1 MPFRF
6 LNSTID
12 DAIPGSDVKTRA
24 HSKASRNCVDT
35 LMHYTRSALESDA
48 LSHRLSTVAAPA
60 HALPKLVLAF
70 LLAIV
75 ASQSDLRAQTL
86 APPTASTPQ
95 PAASASAGTEEETIE
110 PTFETQK
117 LARTYILDVPAPRGQ
132 ITDRNGEPLA
142 QNRLNYNLAIN
153 FPTPLD
159 FSDAQALSFAKEKI
173 DKTARLIGR
182 KIKISDDAI
191 LRHYHNR
198 GIMPMEIAQNLTQ
211 VEYEQI
217 KNEPPPGVIVRPTYV
232 RVYPN
237 GKVAGQIIGYTGKT
251 GRNPDGI
258 VDNHETLWPETEG
271 REGLEQTFNQMLA
284 GKHGEYKLTFDKDG
298 RKTSEKLITPPEP
311 GFNVVTTID
320 LRLQQLAEKALE
332 AKAKR
337 GAIVII
343 DPNNGDILALAS
355 WPTYDPNLFVPSIS
369 AEQLKTL
376 QDDKDIPLLP
386 RAYRSSYPPG
396 STFKIAVG
404 IAALES
410 GAVHPDDRY
419 ECVPSIQIGNVTFHN
434 WKKGNRGALNF
445 VQALTES
452 CDTWFYQVGI
462 RTGAQPIIDW
472 ALQLGFGAKCGI
484 PLRGEAEGRVPND
497 EYMKATHGRRLL
509 NGDIANMSIG
519 QGDTQVTP
527 LQMAQAMGVVAN
539 GGTLYQTRLVQQVQT
554 FDNQIVTAYQVRA
567 KRILNLSA
575 ETLDEVHTGMI
586 DVVNGAGGTAH
597 QATLDNAE
605 VAGKTGTAQW
615 GPKNKERTAAW
626 FAGFLPADQPRYAF
640 AALYEGDVGS
650 KVHGG
655 SAAAPMIADVFKEV
669 YKSEKVV
676 SQKQRRAREQPEIRR
691 AEPVEEEDES
701 D

>member
-1 MPFRF
+1 MRSLWGTLGGLWIAFSI
-6 LNSTID
+6 LAMST
-12 DAIPGSDVKTRA
+12 
-24 HSKASRNCVDT
+24 
-35 LMHYTRSALESDA
+35 ALC
-48 LSHRLSTVAAPA
+48 
-60 HALPKLVLAF
+60 
-70 LLAIV
+70 
-75 ASQSDLRAQTL
+75 AQAL
-86 APPTASTPQ
+86 APSAVPSTTTPPQ
-95 PAASASAGTEEETIE
+95 TEEETIV

-132 ITDRNGEPLA
+132 ITDRNGESLA
-142 QNRLNYNLAIN
+142 QNRLSYNLAIN

-159 FSDAQALSFAKEKI
+159 FSDAQALSFAREKI
-173 DKTARLIGR
+173 DRTARLIGR
-182 KIKISDDAI
+182 RLKISDEAI
-191 LRHYHNR
+191 LRHYRNR
-198 GIMPMEIAQNLTQ
+198 GVMPMEIAQNLSQ
-211 VEYEQI
+211 LEYEQI
-217 KNEPPPGVIVRPTYV
+217 KNNPPPGVIVRPIYV

-271 REGLEQTFNQMLA
+271 REGLEQTFNEMLT

-298 RKTSEKLITPPEP
+298 RKISEKLITPPDP
-311 GFNVVTTID
+311 GYNVVTTID

-369 AEQLKTL
+369 VEQLKLL

-410 GAVHPDDRY
+410 RAIQPDDEY
-419 ECVPSIQIGNVTFHN
+419 QCVPSIQIGNVTFHN

-472 ALQLGFGAKCGI
+472 ALALGFGAKCGI
-484 PLRGEAEGRVPND
+484 PLRGEAEGRFPND

-519 QGDTQVTP
+519 QGDVQVTP

-539 GGTLYQTRLVQQVQT
+539 GGTFYQTRLVQQVQT
-554 FDNQIVTAYQVRA
+554 FDNQIVTAYSVRA
-567 KRILNLSA
+567 KRTLNLSS
-575 ETLDEVHTGMI
+575 ETLDELHTGMI
-586 DVVNGAGGTAH
+586 DVVNSAGGTAH
-597 QATLDNAE
+597 QASLDNAE

-626 FAGFLPADQPRYAF
+626 FAGFMPADQPRYAF

-655 SAAAPMIADVFKEV
+655 SAAAPMIADVFKEI

-676 SQKQRRAREQPEIRR
+676 GQRQRREREQPEVRR

>member
-1 MPFRF
+1 MRS
-6 LNSTID
+6 LL
-12 DAIPGSDVKTRA
+12 G
-24 HSKASRNCVDT
+24 T
-35 LMHYTRSALESDA
+35 LGGLWIAFWIQATPTAL
-48 LSHRLSTVAAPA
+48 
-60 HALPKLVLAF
+60 F
-70 LLAIV
+70 
-75 ASQSDLRAQTL
+75 AQAL
-86 APPTASTPQ
+86 APSAVPGITAPPQ
-95 PAASASAGTEEETIE
+95 AEEETIE

-117 LARTYILDVPAPRGQ
+117 LARTYILDVPGPRGQ

-142 QNRLNYNLAIN
+142 QNRLSYNLVIN

-173 DKTARLIGR
+173 DATARLIGR
-182 KIKISDDAI
+182 RLKISDEAI

-198 GIMPMEIAQNLTQ
+198 GIMPMEIAQNLSQ
-211 VEYEQI
+211 LEYEQI
-217 KNEPPPGVIVRPTYV
+217 KNNPPPGVIVRPIYV

-271 REGLEQTFNQMLA
+271 REGLEQTFNEMLT

-311 GFNVVTTID
+311 GYNVVTTLD

-355 WPTYDPNLFVPSIS
+355 WPTFDPNLFVPSIS
-369 AEQLKTL
+369 AEQLKIL
-376 QDDKDIPLLP
+376 QNDPDIPLLP

-410 GAVHPDDRY
+410 GAVYPDDQY
-419 ECVPSIQIGNVTFHN
+419 ECVPAIQIGNVTFHN

-462 RTGAQPIIDW
+462 KTGAQPIIDW

-527 LQMAQAMGVVAN
+527 LQMAQAMGIVAN

-567 KRILNLSA
+567 KRTLNPSS

-597 QATLDNAE
+597 QASLDNAE

-655 SAAAPMIADVFKEV
+655 SAAAPMIADIFKEI

>member
-1 MPFRF
+1 MKP
-6 LNSTID
+6 
-12 DAIPGSDVKTRA
+12 
-24 HSKASRNCVDT
+24 ASICENLRN
-35 LMHYTRSALESDA
+35 LWIA
-48 LSHRLSTVAAPA
+48 LSIFALSTTT
-60 HALPKLVLAF
+60 
-70 LLAIV
+70 
-75 ASQSDLRAQTL
+75 RAQTL
-86 APPTASTPQ
+86 MPT
-95 PAASASAGTEEETIE
+95 PALSPSASPEEETII

-117 LARTYILDVPAPRGQ
+117 LARTYILDIPAPRGQ
-132 ITDRNGEPLA
+132 ITDRNGAPIA
-142 QNRLNYNLAIN
+142 QNRLSYNLVIN

-159 FSDAQALSFAKEKI
+159 FSDAQALSFAREKI
-173 DKTARLIGR
+173 DKAGDLIGR
-182 KIKISDDAI
+182 KLRISDDAI
-191 LRHYHNR
+191 LRHYRNR
-198 GIMPMEIAQNLTQ
+198 GIMPLEIAQNLSQ
-211 VEYEQI
+211 PEYEKVKDNLPAGI
-217 KNEPPPGVIVRPTYV
+217 MGRPVYV
-232 RVYPN
+232 RIYPN
-237 GKVAGQIIGYTGKT
+237 GKLAGQIIGYTGKT

-258 VDNHETLWPETEG
+258 VDNHETVWPETEG
-271 REGLEQTFNQMLA
+271 REGLEQTFNGMLT

-311 GFNVVTTID
+311 GYNVVTTLD
-320 LRLQQLAEKALE
+320 LHLQQLAEKALE

-337 GAIVII
+337 GAMVII

-369 AEQLKTL
+369 AEQFKAL
-376 QDDKDIPLLP
+376 QDDPDIPLLP

-410 GAVHPDDRY
+410 HAVYPDDRY
-419 ECVPSIQIGNVTFHN
+419 ECVPSIQVGNVTFHN
-434 WKKGNRGALNF
+434 WKKSDRGALNF

-462 RTGAQPIIDW
+462 KTGAAPIIDW
-472 ALQLGFGAKCGI
+472 ALKLGFGAKCGI
-484 PLRGEAEGRVPND
+484 PLRGEAEGRIPND
-497 EYMKATHGRRLL
+497 QYMKATHGRKLL

-527 LQMAQAMGVVAN
+527 LQMAQAMSVVAN

-554 FDNQIVTAYQVRA
+554 FDGQIVTAYQVRA
-567 KRILNLSA
+567 KRTLDLSS
-575 ETLDEVHTGMI
+575 ETLDQLRTGMI
-586 DVVNGAGGTAH
+586 NVVNGAGGTAH
-597 QATLDNAE
+597 QASLDNVE

-640 AALYEGDVGS
+640 AAVYEGDVGS

-655 SAAAPMIADVFKEV
+655 SAAAPMIADVFKDI
-669 YKSEKVV
+669 YQGEKVV
-676 SQKQRRAREQPEIRR
+676 RQQQRRAREEPEVRR
-691 AEPVEEEDES
+691 AEPVEEDDES

>member
-1 MPFRF
+1 MRSLWGTLGGLWIAFSI
-6 LNSTID
+6 LAMST
-12 DAIPGSDVKTRA
+12 
-24 HSKASRNCVDT
+24 
-35 LMHYTRSALESDA
+35 ALC
-48 LSHRLSTVAAPA
+48 
-60 HALPKLVLAF
+60 
-70 LLAIV
+70 
-75 ASQSDLRAQTL
+75 AQAL
-86 APPTASTPQ
+86 APSAVPSTTTPPQ
-95 PAASASAGTEEETIE
+95 TEEETIV

-132 ITDRNGEPLA
+132 ITDRNGESLA
-142 QNRLNYNLAIN
+142 QNRLSYNLAIN

-159 FSDAQALSFAKEKI
+159 FSDAQALSFAREKI
-173 DKTARLIGR
+173 DRTARLIGR
-182 KIKISDDAI
+182 RLKISDEAI
-191 LRHYHNR
+191 LRHYRNR
-198 GIMPMEIAQNLTQ
+198 GVMPMEIAQNLSQ
-211 VEYEQI
+211 LEYEQI
-217 KNEPPPGVIVRPTYV
+217 KNNPPPGVIVRPIYV

-271 REGLEQTFNQMLA
+271 REGLEQTFNEMLT

-298 RKTSEKLITPPEP
+298 RKISEKLITPPDP
-311 GFNVVTTID
+311 GYNVVTTID

-369 AEQLKTL
+369 AEQLKLL

-410 GAVHPDDRY
+410 RAIQPDDEY
-419 ECVPSIQIGNVTFHN
+419 QCVPSIQIGNVTFHN

-472 ALQLGFGAKCGI
+472 ALALGFGAKCGI
-484 PLRGEAEGRVPND
+484 PLRGEAECRVPND

-519 QGDTQVTP
+519 QGDIQVTP

-539 GGTLYQTRLVQQVQT
+539 GGTFYQTRLVQQVQT
-554 FDNQIVTAYQVRA
+554 FDNQIVTAYSVRA
-567 KRILNLSA
+567 KRTLNLSS
-575 ETLDEVHTGMI
+575 ETLDELHTGMI
-586 DVVNGAGGTAH
+586 DVVNSAGGTAH
-597 QATLDNAE
+597 QASLDNAE

-626 FAGFLPADQPRYAF
+626 FAGFMPADQPRYAF

-655 SAAAPMIADVFKEV
+655 SAAAPMIADVFKEI

-676 SQKQRRAREQPEIRR
+676 GQRQRREREQPEVRR

>member
-1 MPFRF
+1 MK
-6 LNSTID
+6 SIW
-12 DAIPGSDVKTRA
+12 G
-24 HSKASRNCVDT
+24 T
-35 LMHYTRSALESDA
+35 LGGLW
-48 LSHRLSTVAAPA
+48 VAFSIQA
-60 HALPKLVLAF
+60 
-70 LLAIV
+70 
-75 ASQSDLRAQTL
+75 T
-86 APPTASTPQ
+86 PTASLAQALAPSAVPSTSTPPQ
-95 PAASASAGTEEETIE
+95 ADEETIV

-142 QNRLNYNLAIN
+142 QNRLSYNLAIN

-159 FSDAQALSFAKEKI
+159 FSDAQALSFAREKI
-173 DKTARLIGR
+173 DSTARLIGR
-182 KIKISDDAI
+182 KLKISDDAI

-198 GIMPMEIAQNLTQ
+198 GIMPMEVAQNLSQ
-211 VEYEQI
+211 LEYEQI
-217 KNEPPPGVIVRPTYV
+217 KNDPPPGVIVRPIYV
-232 RVYPN
+232 RVYPS
-237 GKVAGQIIGYTGKT
+237 GKVAGQIVGYTGKT

-271 REGLEQTFNQMLA
+271 REGLEQTFNDMLT

-311 GFNVVTTID
+311 GYNVVTTLD

-343 DPNNGDILALAS
+343 DPNNGDVLALAS

-369 AEQLKTL
+369 AEQLKAL

-396 STFKIAVG
+396 STFKVAVG

-410 GAVHPDDRY
+410 RAVSPDDQY
-419 ECVPSIQIGNVTFHN
+419 ECVPAIQIGNVTFHN

-462 RTGAQPIIDW
+462 KTGAQPIIDW

-519 QGDTQVTP
+519 QGDTQATP

-567 KRILNLSA
+567 KRTLNMSS
-575 ETLDEVHTGMI
+575 ETLDELHTGMI

-597 QATLDNAE
+597 QASLDNAE

-626 FAGFLPADQPRYAF
+626 FAGFLPADQPRFAF
-640 AALYEGDVGS
+640 AAIYEGDVGS

-655 SAAAPMIADVFKEV
+655 SAAAPMVADIFKEI
-669 YKSEKVV
+669 YKGEKVV
-676 SQKQRRAREQPEIRR
+676 NQRQRRAREQPEIRR

>member
-1 MPFRF
+1 MRGN
-6 LNSTID
+6 L
-12 DAIPGSDVKTRA
+12 GS
-24 HSKASRNCVDT
+24 
-35 LMHYTRSALESDA
+35 LW
-48 LSHRLSTVAAPA
+48 
-60 HALPKLVLAF
+60 
-70 LLAIV
+70 V
-75 ASQSDLRAQTL
+75 ASLILATAVAGDAQTL
-86 APPTASTPQ
+86 APTPTPTP
-95 PAASASAGTEEETIE
+95 SASPSPEEETII

-132 ITDRNGEPLA
+132 ITDRNGVPLA
-142 QNRLNYNLAIN
+142 QNRLSYNLAIN

-159 FSDAQALSFAKEKI
+159 FSDAQAVSFAREKI
-173 DKTARLIGR
+173 DKAGKLIGR
-182 KIKISDDAI
+182 TLRISDEAI
-191 LRHYHNR
+191 LRHYRNR
-198 GIMPMEIAQNLTQ
+198 GIMPFEIAQNLSQ
-211 VEYEQI
+211 SEYEAVKDNLPAGI
-217 KNEPPPGVIVRPTYV
+217 MMRPVYV
-232 RVYPN
+232 RIYPN
-237 GKVAGQIIGYTGKT
+237 GKVAGQIIGYTGRT

-271 REGLEQTFNQMLA
+271 REGLEQTFNEMLT

-311 GFNVVTTID
+311 GHNVVTTLD
-320 LRLQQLAEKALE
+320 LHLQELAEKALE

-337 GAIVII
+337 GAMAILN
-343 DPNNGDILALAS
+343 PNNGDILALAS

-369 AEQLKTL
+369 SEKFKAL
-376 QDDKDIPLLP
+376 QDDPDIPLLP

-410 GAVHPDDRY
+410 SAVTPDDRFD
-419 ECVPSIQIGNVTFHN
+419 CVPAIQIGNVTFHN
-434 WKKGNRGALNF
+434 WKKGDRGALNF

-462 RTGAQPIIDW
+462 KTGAEPIVDW
-472 ALQLGFGAKCGI
+472 ALKLGFGAKCGI

-509 NGDIANMSIG
+509 NGDIANLSIG
-519 QGDTQVTP
+519 QGDVQVTP
-527 LQMAQAMGVVAN
+527 LQMAHAN
-539 GGTLYQTRLVQQVQT
+539 GGTFYQTRLVQQVQT
-554 FDNQIVTAYQVRA
+554 FDNQLVTAYQMRA
-567 KRILNLSA
+567 KR
-575 ETLDEVHTGMI
+575 TLDLSSGTLDQLRTGLI
-586 DVVNGAGGTAH
+586 DVVNGSGGTAH
-597 QATLDNAE
+597 QASLDNVE

-626 FAGFLPADQPRYAF
+626 FAGFLPADQPQYAF
-640 AALYEGDVGS
+640 AALYEGDVDS

-655 SAAAPMIADVFKEV
+655 STAAPMIAEVFKEI
-669 YKSEKVV
+669 YKG
-676 SQKQRRAREQPEIRR
+676 QKANARERRRAPEEKEVRR

>member
-1 MPFRF
+1 MKLPPRKVSAESWPKKCINSCKSIDLSVDFADSLFRMKSIWGTLGGLWIAFSIQAMPTSLF
-6 LNSTID
+6 
-12 DAIPGSDVKTRA
+12 
-24 HSKASRNCVDT
+24 
-35 LMHYTRSALESDA
+35 
-48 LSHRLSTVAAPA
+48 
-60 HALPKLVLAF
+60 
-70 LLAIV
+70 
-75 ASQSDLRAQTL
+75 AQAL
-86 APPTASTPQ
+86 APSAVPSTSTPPQ
-95 PAASASAGTEEETIE
+95 ADEETIV

-142 QNRLNYNLAIN
+142 QNRLSYNLAIN

-159 FSDAQALSFAKEKI
+159 FSDAQALSFAREKI
-173 DKTARLIGR
+173 DRTARLIGR
-182 KIKISDDAI
+182 KLKISDEAI

-198 GIMPMEIAQNLTQ
+198 GIMPMEIAQNLSQ
-211 VEYEQI
+211 LEYEQI
-217 KNEPPPGVIVRPTYV
+217 KNDPPSGVIVRPIYV

-271 REGLEQTFNQMLA
+271 REGLEQTFNEMLT

-298 RKTSEKLITPPEP
+298 RKTSEKLITPPDP
-311 GFNVVTTID
+311 GYNVVTTLD

-369 AEQLKTL
+369 TEQLKIL
-376 QDDKDIPLLP
+376 QNDPDIPLLP

-410 GAVHPDDRY
+410 HAVQPDDQY
-419 ECVPSIQIGNVTFHN
+419 ECVPAIQIGNVTFHN

-462 RTGAQPIIDW
+462 KTGAQPIIDW

-539 GGTLYQTRLVQQVQT
+539 EGTLYQTRLVQQVQT

-567 KRILNLSA
+567 KRTLNLSS
-575 ETLDEVHTGMI
+575 ETLDQLRTGMI
-586 DVVNGAGGTAH
+586 DVVNGGGGTAH
-597 QATLDNAE
+597 QASLDNAE

-640 AALYEGDVGS
+640 AAIYEGDVGS

-655 SAAAPMIADVFKEV
+655 SAAAPMIADIFKEI
-669 YKSEKVV
+669 YKGEKVIT
-676 SQKQRRAREQPEIRR
+676 QRQRRAREKPEIRR

>member
-1 MPFRF
+1 
-6 LNSTID
+6 
-12 DAIPGSDVKTRA
+12 V
-24 HSKASRNCVDT
+24 
-35 LMHYTRSALESDA
+35 
-48 LSHRLSTVAAPA
+48 
-60 HALPKLVLAF
+60 
-70 LLAIV
+70 
-75 ASQSDLRAQTL
+75 
-86 APPTASTPQ
+86 
-95 PAASASAGTEEETIE
+95 

-117 LARTYILDVPAPRGQ
+117 LARTYILDVPGPRGQ

-142 QNRLNYNLAIN
+142 QNRLSYNLAIN

-159 FSDAQALSFAKEKI
+159 FSDVQTLSFAREKI
-173 DKTARLIGR
+173 DGTARLIGR
-182 KIKISDDAI
+182 KIKISDEAI

-198 GIMPMEIAQNLTQ
+198 GIMPMEIAQNLSQ
-211 VEYEQI
+211 LEYEQI
-217 KNEPPPGVIVRPTYV
+217 KNDPPPGVIVRPIYV
-232 RVYPN
+232 RVYPS

-271 REGLEQTFNQMLA
+271 REGLEQTFNDMLT

-311 GFNVVTTID
+311 GYNVITTLD

-369 AEQLKTL
+369 AEQLKIL
-376 QDDKDIPLLP
+376 QNDPDIPLLP

-410 GAVHPDDRY
+410 HAVQPDDRY
-419 ECVPSIQIGNVTFHN
+419 ECVPAIQIGNVTFHN

-462 RTGAQPIIDW
+462 KTGAQPIIDW

-567 KRILNLSA
+567 KRTLNLSS
-575 ETLDEVHTGMI
+575 ETLDELHTGMI

-597 QATLDNAE
+597 QASLDNAE

-640 AALYEGDVGS
+640 AAVYEGDVGS

-655 SAAAPMIADVFKEV
+655 SAAAPMIADIFKEI
-669 YKSEKVV
+669 YKGEKVV
-676 SQKQRRAREQPEIRR
+676 SQPNGRQRRTREQSEIRR